1 MSHAVARG
9 SKHAQRNTTHM
20 KAVGWL
26 VCFPT
31 LITVD
36 LSTAN
41 ILHCFTPRIGLP
53 DLIISELLWVLPAM
67 LITRLRIQFRR
78 ACRFLFVTVNLNLC
92 HIAAEALLED
102 FK

>member
-1 MSHAVARG
+1 
-9 SKHAQRNTTHM
+9 M

-41 ILHCFTPRIGLP
+41 ILHCFTPRIGLS
-53 DLIISELLWVLPAM
+53 DLIISELPIM